1 VPSNTTQKDAQR
13 RTWAIKVLAT
23 HLHDGIDGSA
33 LVSQGEVVVREP
45 GLLEREP
52 DGLAPTGKARPIDE
66 LEGAMSAH
74 GFDREEG
81 ALRGEAGEGFGLEM
95 GAREGRAGSAAHLGW
110 MGWQAL
116 SNRIRARRTGSGL
129 AGEAQRATIRTADGP
144 LALSASLTLS
154 PAHPHAARLSLALW
168 PMEDDSY
175 PPGNFAPEE
184 PVAEDVLEAGEG
196 EAYGVADVGS
206 SSTVR
211 GGKRKRE
218 APPPNATLTS
228 EQVQAK
234 LVRSGPGATGR
245 KIALGLEELTP
256 SAFDSASQH
265 HLNRSLLAQAK
276 KAQTFELQ
284 RLRKHRCAQLEE
296 AILVLDRL

>member
-1 VPSNTTQKDAQR
+1 
-13 RTWAIKVLAT
+13 
-23 HLHDGIDGSA
+23 
-33 LVSQGEVVVREP
+33 
-45 GLLEREP
+45 
-52 DGLAPTGKARPIDE
+52 
-66 LEGAMSAH
+66 
-74 GFDREEG
+74 
-81 ALRGEAGEGFGLEM
+81 
-95 GAREGRAGSAAHLGW
+95 

-129 AGEAQRATIRTADGP
+129 AGEAQRATIRTVDGP

-154 PAHPHAARLSLALW
+154 PAHPLAARLSLALW

-245 KIALGLEELTP
+245 KIALGLEELKLVCFRLRLAAP
-256 SAFDSASQH
+256 PQPQPARAGQEGPDVRAPAA
-265 HLNRSLLAQAK
+265 AQAPVRP
-276 KAQTFELQ
+276 AGGSYPGP
-284 RLRKHRCAQLEE
+284 
-296 AILVLDRL
+296 